1 MLGRS
6 VWPVIHP
13 SVRLPLP
20 AALRPLFAGRTSLV
34 VAHRLSTV
42 LAADLILVLENGRIV
57 ERGTH
62 TELVVRAGLYATL
75 YERQFLVEP
84 AAMA

>member
-1 MLGRS
+1 VLGRS
-6 VWPVIHP
+6 VWPVIHL
-13 SVRLPLP
+13 SMRLPRP

-62 TELVVRAGLYATL
+62 TELVERAGLDATL

>member
-6 VWPVIHP
+6 VWPVIHL
-13 SVRLPLP
+13 SMRLPLP
-20 AALRPLFAGRTSLV
+20 ATLRQLFAGRTSLV
-34 VAHRLSTV
+34 IAHRLSTV
-42 LAADLILVLENGRIV
+42 LAADLILVLDEGRIV

-62 TELVVRAGLYATL
+62 AELVEHAGL
-75 YERQFLVEP
+75 YERQFLAEP